1 LARYLFPMPDSP
13 RLLGPSRIS
22 SPVFIAVPHAGRV
35 YPDELE
41 ALSRLS
47 NQDLSILEDRHADA
61 LVEAALASGHHALV
75 ADVAR
80 AWIDLNRAE
89 DELDS
94 VWIAPKDRALVPT
107 RSTAKVRGGLGVIPT
122 RLAAAGEIWRQP
134 LTATDVQRRI
144 DEHHRP
150 YHHAMREALHQRRQ
164 MFGAA
169 LLIDLHSM
177 PPVRSEKGEAPP
189 HIVIGDLFRR
199 SADPDL
205 VDLVRAECEAAGFVI
220 AYNVPYAGGATLERH
235 SRPAQ
240 GLHAIQVEIDR
251 RLYLDSA
258 SKEHGAGLPAMMQF
272 IRRLADVL
280 RQALLDQAMPMAAE

>member
-1 LARYLFPMPDSP
+1 M
-13 RLLGPSRIS
+13 GPSRIL

-35 YPDELE
+35 YPDELGN
-41 ALSRLS
+41 LSRLS
-47 NQDLSILEDRHADA
+47 HHDLAILEDRHADA

-75 ADVAR
+75 ARVAR

-89 DELDS
+89 DEMDTH
-94 VWIAPKDRALVPT
+94 WISPKDRALVPA

-122 RLAAAGEIWRQP
+122 RLAATGEIWRQP
-134 LTATDVQRRI
+134 LMAADIQRRI
-144 DEHHRP
+144 DQYHRP
-150 YHHAMREALHQRRQ
+150 YHHAIREALHQRRQ
-164 MFGAA
+164 IFGTA

-177 PPVRSEKGEAPP
+177 PPLRSEKGEAAP

-205 VDLVRAECEAAGFVI
+205 VDLVRAECEAAGFVT
-220 AYNVPYAGGATLERH
+220 AYNMPYAGGATLERH
-235 SRPAQ
+235 SRPSQ

-258 SKEHGAGLPAMMQF
+258 SKNHGAGLPAMMQF